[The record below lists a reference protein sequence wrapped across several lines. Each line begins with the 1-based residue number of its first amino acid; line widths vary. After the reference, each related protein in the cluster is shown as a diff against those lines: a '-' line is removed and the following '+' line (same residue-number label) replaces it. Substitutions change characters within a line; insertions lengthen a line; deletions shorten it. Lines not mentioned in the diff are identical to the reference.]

1 MCFFA
6 KWSSSFATDCVDEV
20 KLISFSYVGDAWG
33 DSTKNRFCDS
43 PNDVSPEDA
52 VVFFRLEE
60 KTAVLLTA

>member
-6 KWSSSFATDCVDEV
+6 KWPSSFVTDCVDKV
-20 KLISFSYVGDAWG
+20 KSMSFSYIGDAWG

-52 VVFFRLEE
+52 VDFFRLWE
-60 KTAVLLTA
+60 KTAALLAA